1 MMSSGVTAGVYWLA
15 GDARWR
21 PPQDMTP
28 LTSTVRADIC
38 IVGGG
43 FTGLWAAL
51 TIKRL
56 SASAE
61 VVLVEREFC
70 GSGAA
75 GRNGGWVEGLELVVP
90 AFIARFGEDAARWLL
105 ESSLRSMDDIGD
117 AVRDGDVDCDFEL
130 GGGLIV
136 ATCKAHLSSWE
147 EALAGAARL
156 GREDLFR
163 TLSAEEAQAASGT
176 SRACGG
182 VLISHAGSVQPALLA
197 QGLRRLAVEAGAH
210 VFESSPMINLERS
223 RPAVVETTAGA
234 VIADQVLLATGSW
247 LAAVPELRRTLFI
260 IPAHVVA
267 TAPSPELLDGLGWTR
282 GRPFADTRTTVH
294 YGQRTAD
301 DRMVFGRGGGRLGF
315 GGRIIPQHFHD
326 QSETDEVIADM
337 HGLFPATRE
346 VPIEWRWGG
355 PVDRAQHGF
364 PWVGQIGRHGNVH
377 YAAGYSG
384 NGVGPSHFV
393 GRTLASLALGLDDEY
408 AASPLVSEPPTY
420 LPPEPLRYVGARAV
434 RGAVKRCEDREELGL
449 EPGQVSGRLRKA
461 TRLSL
466 PKGIVLRTCSRGRES
481 APCAAARTD
490 RSDNDAQR
498 PPR

>member
-136 ATCKAHLSSWE
+136 ATCKAHLSSRRKPSRVRHGWGE
-147 EALAGAARL
+147 RICSGPSPPRRLRPRRERHGRAGACSSHTPAACSRRCSPRGCAGLQSRRARM
-156 GREDLFR
+156 
-163 TLSAEEAQAASGT
+163 S
-176 SRACGG
+176 
-182 VLISHAGSVQPALLA
+182 
-197 QGLRRLAVEAGAH
+197 
-210 VFESSPMINLERS
+210 SSP
-223 RPAVVETTAGA
+223 
-234 VIADQVLLATGSW
+234 
-247 LAAVPELRRTLFI
+247 VP
-260 IPAHVVA
+260 
-267 TAPSPELLDGLGWTR
+267 
-282 GRPFADTRTTVH
+282 
-294 YGQRTAD
+294 
-301 DRMVFGRGGGRLGF
+301 
-315 GGRIIPQHFHD
+315 
-326 QSETDEVIADM
+326 
-337 HGLFPATRE
+337 
-346 VPIEWRWGG
+346 
-355 PVDRAQHGF
+355 
-364 PWVGQIGRHGNVH
+364 
-377 YAAGYSG
+377 
-384 NGVGPSHFV
+384 
-393 GRTLASLALGLDDEY
+393 
-408 AASPLVSEPPTY
+408 
-420 LPPEPLRYVGARAV
+420 
-434 RGAVKRCEDREELGL
+434 
-449 EPGQVSGRLRKA
+449 
-461 TRLSL
+461 
-466 PKGIVLRTCSRGRES
+466 
-481 APCAAARTD
+481 
-490 RSDNDAQR
+490 
-498 PPR
+498 